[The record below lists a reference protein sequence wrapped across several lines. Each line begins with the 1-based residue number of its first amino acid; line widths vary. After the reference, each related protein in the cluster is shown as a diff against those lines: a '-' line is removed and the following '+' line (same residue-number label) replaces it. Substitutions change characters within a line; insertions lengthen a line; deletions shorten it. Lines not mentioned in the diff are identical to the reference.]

1 MSVEEAIFLYEM
13 NKNITAE
20 VDTPHGMTE
29 PFLIEEA
36 VRQGTVL
43 GTTLCG
49 ISTNRINK
57 MGTPNPLIL
66 YNKLCI
72 ETPIFVDDMMGM
84 GSKDMIENTGYKMR
98 GLETTKK
105 FEFNNK
111 TDKTEILTIN
121 NRNKKNNISI
131 DIKVRNGK
139 IRESNLYKCL
149 GDYYHET

>member
-1 MSVEEAIFLYEM
+1 M

-20 VDTPHGMTE
+20 VDTPRGVTE

-57 MGTPNPLIL
+57 MGTPNPRNL

-72 ETPIFVDDMMGM
+72 ETPIFEDDMMGM

-98 GLETTKK
+98 GL
-105 FEFNNK
+105 
-111 TDKTEILTIN
+111 
-121 NRNKKNNISI
+121 
-131 DIKVRNGK
+131 
-139 IRESNLYKCL
+139 
-149 GDYYHET
+149 